1 MFPARLLD
9 SLKYLLFPSHFLKL
23 DESIQQTLA
32 DLAEDAE
39 QSQQELGQR
48 MLRFALK
55 HRLAA
60 GRKMDTWKTLTPRE
74 KEVTALTCLGCT
86 NREIAQRL
94 VIAPATVKTHL
105 RNAKHKFGLRSKL
118 ELRNALADWDFSAWE
133 E

>member
-9 SLKYLLFPSHFLKL
+9 SLKYLLSPSQYLKL
-23 DESIQQTLA
+23 DENLQQALA
-32 DLAEDAE
+32 RLAEEAE

-55 HRLAA
+55 HRRAA
-60 GRKMDTWKTLTPRE
+60 DRNLEIWQSLTPRE
-74 KEVTALTCLGCT
+74 REVTALTCLGCT
-86 NREIAQRL
+86 NREIARKL

-133 E
+133 K